1 MSLKINFSINLNIY
15 SKTNNMREL
24 EDFLGFPARI
34 DKEKG
39 TVEFE
44 SNCEF
49 PDQSYECKK
58 LFESIERL
66 FIDEVKLK
74 FPLRID
80 EWKAIIEPTEE
91 NINNYYSHDGI
102 KHFMQEHKNK
112 LIDTTTFFK
121 PEVFY
126 SRDQELP
133 NLILHFYQVNYSGKL
148 NIYNSYGFVNKCR
161 IKYKDIKQLTHDR
174 IESLKQ
180 KGINVN
186 WIRNIPLFPAEQ
198 IKFDEQDIIMDFK
211 FHEMNKSNFSDEI

>member
-34 DKEKG
+34 DREKG

-49 PDQSYECKK
+49 PNQSHECKK

-66 FIDEVKLK
+66 FINEVNLK
-74 FPLRID
+74 FPLNIK
-80 EWKAIIEPTEE
+80 EWKAIIEPTDE
-91 NINNYYSHDGI
+91 NISTYYSHDGI
-102 KHFMQEHKNK
+102 KHFMQQHKNK
-112 LIDTTTFFK
+112 LINTITFFK

-126 SRDQELP
+126 GRNKELP
-133 NLILHFYQVNYSGKL
+133 SLILHFYQVNYTGKL
-148 NIYNSYGFVNKCR
+148 NIYNSYGFVNKCH
-161 IKYKDIKQLTHDR
+161 IKYKDIKQLTPDR

-186 WIRNIPLFPAEQ
+186 WIRNIPLFPAEK
-198 IKFDEQDIIMDFK
+198 IEFDEQDIIMDFK
-211 FHEMNKSNFSDEI
+211 FQELNKSNFNDEI